1 MESRVT
7 SSSIV
12 GKKVTRWVTRL
23 TQDFYTLSSIL
34 KGFSPGVTHVTRFF
48 NLLVMGE
55 KYKKIVSLS
64 SASVLNPLGCKEWLC
79 PVRGHLG

>member
-12 GKKVTRWVTRL
+12 VKKVTRWVTRV
-23 TQDFYTLSSIL
+23 TQNFYRFSSSPG
-34 KGFSPGVTHVTRFF
+34 GFSPRVTCVTRFL

-79 PVRGHLG
+79 PVRGNLG